1 MKKIE
6 AKSVK
11 DFKLRFFTNEYA
23 SAFFQKEINA
33 AELVIPRIG
42 EAVWL
47 PPEGSDFNDP
57 WDSNDPWADG
67 HKFRVLDAEY
77 LYYNDPRSPMFID
90 ITVRDVNREEVDY

>member
-47 PPEGSDFNDP
+47 PPDGSDPTDP
-57 WDSNDPWADG
+57 WDDS
-67 HKFRVLDAEY
+67 HKFRVLDGEY
-77 LYYNDPRSPMFID
+77 PY
-90 ITVRDVNREEVDY
+90 

>member
-11 DFKLRFFTNEYA
+11 DFNLRFFTNEYA
-23 SAFFQKEINA
+23 PAFFQKEVNA

-47 PPEGSDFNDP
+47 PPDGSDFNDP
-57 WDSNDPWADG
+57 CDPNDPWDDG
-67 HKFRVLDAEY
+67 HKFRVLDVEY
-77 LYYNDPRSPMFID
+77 PYYNDTTKPMFID
-90 ITVRDVNREEVDY
+90 ITVRDVNREEVDD

>member
-1 MKKIE
+1 MKKIK

-11 DFKLRFFTNEYA
+11 DFKLRFFTNEYEP
-23 SAFFQKEINA
+23 AFFQKEINA

-57 WDSNDPWADG
+57 WADG
-67 HKFRVLDAEY
+67 HKFRVLDVEY
-77 LYYNDPRSPMFID
+77 PYYNNLIKPMFIN
-90 ITVRDVNREEVDY
+90 IMVRDVNREEVDN

>member
-23 SAFFQKEINA
+23 SAFFQKEINS

-47 PPEGSDFNDP
+47 PPEVSDPNDP
-57 WDSNDPWADG
+57 WDDC
-67 HKFRVLDAEY
+67 HKFRVLDVEY
-77 LYYNDPRSPMFID
+77 PYYNDPRSPMFID
-90 ITVRDVNREEVDY
+90 ITVRDVNRGEVED

>member
-11 DFKLRFFTNEYA
+11 HFTLRFFTNEYA
-23 SAFFQKEINA
+23 PAFFQKEVND

-47 PPEGSDFNDP
+47 PPEVSDPNDP
-57 WDSNDPWADG
+57 WDDG
-67 HKFRVLDAEY
+67 HKFRVLDVEY
-77 LYYNDPRSPMFID
+77 PYYNNLIKPMFIN
-90 ITVRDVNREEVDY
+90 IMVRDVNREEVDN

>member
-23 SAFFQKEINA
+23 PAFFQKEVNS

-47 PPEGSDFNDP
+47 PPEVSYPNDP
-57 WDSNDPWADG
+57 WDDG
-67 HKFRVLDAEY
+67 HKFRVLDVEY
-77 LYYNDPRSPMFID
+77 PYYNDLSKPMLID
-90 ITVRDVNREEVDY
+90 ITVRDVNREEVDD

>member
-11 DFKLRFFTNEYA
+11 DFKLRFFTSEYTP
-23 SAFFQKEINA
+23 AFFQKEVNA

-47 PPEGSDFNDP
+47 PPEVSNPNDP
-57 WDSNDPWADG
+57 WDDG
-67 HKFRVLDAEY
+67 HKFRVLDVEY
-77 LYYNDPRSPMFID
+77 LYYNDPRKPMFID
-90 ITVRDVNREEVDY
+90 IMVRDVNQEEVED

>member
-23 SAFFQKEINA
+23 SAFFQKEINS

-47 PPEGSDFNDP
+47 PPEGSDPNDP
-57 WDSNDPWADG
+57 WDDG
-67 HKFRVLDAEY
+67 HKFRVLDVEY
-77 LYYNDPRSPMFID
+77 PYYNDPRKPMFID
-90 ITVRDVNREEVDY
+90 IMVRDVNREEVED

>member
-11 DFKLRFFTNEYA
+11 DFKVRFFTNENTP
-23 SAFFQKEINA
+23 AFFQKEVNA

-47 PPEGSDFNDP
+47 PPDGSDPHDP
-57 WDSNDPWADG
+57 WDDG
-67 HKFRVLDAEY
+67 HKFRVLDVEY
-77 LYYNDPRSPMFID
+77 LYYNDTRKPMFID
-90 ITVRDVNREEVDY
+90 ITVRDVNREEVDN

>member
-11 DFKLRFFTNEYA
+11 DFKLRFFTNEYE
-23 SAFFQKEINA
+23 SAFFQKEVNA

-47 PPEGSDFNDP
+47 PPDGSDFNNPWNPNDP
-57 WDSNDPWADG
+57 WDDG
-67 HKFRVLDAEY
+67 HKFRVLDVEY
-77 LYYNDPRSPMFID
+77 PYYNDTRKPMFID
-90 ITVRDVNREEVDY
+90 IMVRDVNREEVDN

>member
-11 DFKLRFFTNEYA
+11 DFKLRFFTNEYTP
-23 SAFFQKEINA
+23 AFFQKEVNS

-47 PPEGSDFNDP
+47 PPEDPDPNDP
-57 WDSNDPWADG
+57 WDDD
-67 HKFRVLDAEY
+67 HKFRVLDVEY
-77 LYYNDPRSPMFID
+77 PYYNGLSKPMFID